1 MATFAER
8 MLDELSGGQLEDA
21 KKSFASSLRYDDDDT
36 IYSLAEELYGLGFST
51 QAKRAYQK
59 LLEKYPD
66 EDQLR
71 VMNY

>member
-36 IYSLAEELYGLGFST
+36 VYSLAEELYGLPEVVGEVSG
-51 QAKRAYQK
+51 
-59 LLEKYPD
+59 
-66 EDQLR
+66 
-71 VMNY
+71 